1 MMEDRRSDSLWLE
14 MTNEPAPSYC
24 GGRAASL
31 AERPDVISATCWSN
45 ANPGRTDLPR
55 HIPEFETLGLFEV
68 TEAFRPPEGLN
79 GGGYHFRP
87 TARPGQGLLSGR
99 PTVGLS
105 LVLISARP
113 ADQRQRL
120 RDWGDFVHIRH
131 IAAASVPG
139 YTMITPYQQV
149 GDATPHFLHLYEIDR
164 LDPEAVFQSM
174 TPLVQARLGPP
185 GTPAYDEWAWHPALR
200 IDYVNTFSRA
210 SQL

>member
-1 MMEDRRSDSLWLE
+1 MEDRRSDSLWLE
-14 MTNEPAPSYC
+14 MTNEPALSYC